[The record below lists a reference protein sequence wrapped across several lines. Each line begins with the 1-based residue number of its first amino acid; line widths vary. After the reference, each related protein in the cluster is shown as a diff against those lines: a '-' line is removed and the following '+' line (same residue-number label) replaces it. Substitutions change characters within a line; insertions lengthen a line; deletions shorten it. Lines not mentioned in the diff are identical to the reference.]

1 MMSDETR
8 IRDFLTRTM
17 GLPELLAKVGDDE
30 SLLDS
35 GVVNSLGLLEVASWL
50 EREFGIDV
58 DQLDLVADNFE
69 SISAIATFVRGKTS
83 ASADMAG

>member
-8 IRDFLTRTM
+8 IRDFLSGTTGRT
-17 GLPELLAKVGDDE
+17 ELLAKVGDDE

-35 GVVNSLGLLEVASWL
+35 GVLNSLGLLDVANWVG
-50 EREFGIDV
+50 REFGIEV

-69 SISAIATFVRGKTS
+69 SISAIATFVRSK
-83 ASADMAG
+83 ASVDAAG